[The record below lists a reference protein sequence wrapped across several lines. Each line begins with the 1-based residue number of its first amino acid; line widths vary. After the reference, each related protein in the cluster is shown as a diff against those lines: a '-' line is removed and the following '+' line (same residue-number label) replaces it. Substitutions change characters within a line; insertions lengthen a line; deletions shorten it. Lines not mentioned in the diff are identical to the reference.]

1 MKQAPK
7 SIKTI
12 DSETILDPNPLIVAP
27 EILVN
32 KAIALMGRIG
42 ETRRRGDKET
52 GSGQTPRYAERYPL
66 GRRKTQGNPHSR
78 ASADQER
85 QGDGERINKGF
96 NSKEAHS
103 CVLIVENTK
112 IVGIFTKSDLL
123 RLVASQVDLSAV
135 TMGEVMT
142 QPVVTLQKSQG
153 DNLSLVLSYM
163 QQHSLSHLP
172 VLDEQQQVSGIITQ
186 KNIYRVLAVQPELAI
201 KNQNQTTEELERF
214 FAVTPSML
222 CIAGFDGYFKRL
234 NKTFQQVLGFTN
246 EELLAQPFINF
257 VHPDDRTSTIAEVE
271 KLQTGKI
278 TISFENRYLTKD
290 GSYRWFLWT
299 ATPYLQEQKI
309 YAAARDITERKSIES
324 ALKESEERWQ
334 LALQGANDGI
344 WDWNVVTNE
353 VFFSKRW
360 KEMLGYQEDEI
371 QNNIEEWSKRVHPED
386 LDWVMELIQ
395 EHFAHNTS
403 FYISEHRVLCKDGSY
418 KWILDRGQALWDE
431 RGNVI
436 RMAGSHTDIT
446 NRKRAELELKQER
459 DFTKAILDTVGALV
473 TVLDRE
479 GKIVSFNHTCEQ
491 ITGYDFS
498 EVQGKLIWDF
508 LIIPEEKNAIQAV
521 FEQLFAGQLPN
532 QYENHWLAKDGSQ
545 HLIAWSNT
553 ALFDSQG
560 KVEYMIAT
568 GIDVTQQRQVQNKL
582 EHQYRQSQLLA
593 EVTRKIRVSIKLDQ
607 ILQTTVT
614 EIQNLLACDRVM
626 VAELTEDEHVKPVSE
641 AVLAPFPA
649 MLGYELAEPFLMNQY
664 LAGYRQGK
672 TLVIPDATN
681 SAIPYD
687 VQALFKQFSIKAILV
702 VPILSKEQLKGLLI
716 VHQCNHSRYWQDSE
730 IKLLQQLADQI
741 GVALSQA
748 ELLTQ
753 LEKLVQKRTS
763 ELTLINQRLQSEIA
777 ERELTEISLRE
788 NQEKLAGILDN
799 ADEAIISI
807 NEQQQIQLFNQGAEK
822 IFGYRAGEVM
832 GEQLDILIPEVFREI
847 HRQHIEEFRNSPK
860 KSHTMSD
867 RSTNVYGRRKHGEEF
882 PAEASISK
890 LKTQHGLI
898 FTVMLQDITERQQA
912 AAKIL
917 RSETQL
923 KLITDSLPILIAYV
937 DHHQRYRYINQTYQ
951 NWFGKPRHEFLGLK
965 IQEVVGETN
974 YQKMLPYVEKALSG
988 EEVTFELEPI
998 YVLGNP
1004 RCMNATYI
1012 PDINSGGKIKG
1023 FFAMIEDITERKAIE
1038 QMKSE
1043 FVSVTSHEMRT
1054 PLTSIHGVLKLMATG
1069 HLGKFTDRGQEMIQ
1083 IAVRNTDRLV
1093 RLINDVLDLERMESG
1108 REIIEP
1114 AQSTSADL
1122 ISQAVNVTKEM
1133 AQQHQIIIETEPNSI
1148 DLSVDCD
1155 RILQTLTNLL
1165 SNAIKF
1171 SPSGSKV
1178 WISAK
1183 KQGNEV
1189 MFSVKDRGRGIPP
1202 DKLET
1207 IFERFQQVDASDS
1220 RKKGGTG
1227 LGLAICRHIVEQ
1239 HGGRIWA
1246 KSTVGQGSTFYFTLP
1261 QSSSSL

>member
-1 MKQAPK
+1 MHTTQSTMKQARK
-7 SIKTI
+7 SIKTM
-12 DSETILDPNPLIVAP
+12 SWETILDPNPLIVAP

-32 KAIALMGRIG
+32 DAIALMRRFEG
-42 ETRRRGDKET
+42 E
-52 GSGQTPRYAERYPL
+52 
-66 GRRKTQGNPHSR
+66 QGEL
-78 ASADQER
+78 QR
-85 QGDGERINKGF
+85 QGEIE
-96 NSKEAHS
+96 EAHS
-103 CVLIVENTK
+103 CVLIVDNAHQL
-112 IVGIFTKSDLL
+112 VGIFTKSDLL
-123 RLVASQVDLSAV
+123 NLVAAQVDLSV
-135 TMGEVMT
+135 TTMSEVMT
-142 QPVVTLQKSQG
+142 QPVLTLQKSQQ
-153 DNLSLVLSYM
+153 DNLSSVLSYM
-163 QQHSLSHLP
+163 QQQSLSHLP
-172 VLDEQQQVSGIITQ
+172 VLDRKQQILGIIKQ
-186 KNIYRVLAVQPELAI
+186 KNISQVLAEQPEVKLSN
-201 KNQNQTTEELERF
+201 KSQNQTTKELERF
-214 FAVTPSML
+214 FDLTPSLL

-234 NKTFQQVLGFTN
+234 NQSFQQVLGYTN

-257 VHPDDRTSTIAEVE
+257 VHPDNRAATISEFK

-290 GSYRWFLWT
+290 GFYRWFLWT
-299 ATPYLQEQKI
+299 ATPYLQDQTI
-309 YAAARDITERKSIES
+309 YAAARDITERKQIES
-324 ALKESEERWQ
+324 ALQESEERWQ

-353 VFFSKRW
+353 VFFSQRW
-360 KEMLGYQEDEI
+360 KAMLGYQKDEI
-371 QNNIEEWSKRVHPED
+371 KNNVAEWSKRVHPED
-386 LDWVMELIQ
+386 LESVTKSIQ
-395 EHFAHNTS
+395 DHFARKTP
-403 FYISEHRVLCKDGSY
+403 FYISEHRVLCQDGSY

-431 RGNVI
+431 SGKVI
-436 RMAGSHTDIT
+436 RMAGSHSDIT
-446 NRKRAELELKQER
+446 DRKRAELELKQER

-491 ITGYDFS
+491 VTAYSFS
-498 EVQGKLIWDF
+498 EVKGYKIWDF
-508 LIIPEEKNAIQAV
+508 LIIPEEKNTTQAV
-521 FEQLFAGQLPN
+521 FKQLLEGQLPN
-532 QYENHWLAKDGSQ
+532 QYENHWLAKDGIR
-545 HLIAWSNT
+545 HLIAWSHT
-553 ALFDSQG
+553 ALFDSDG
-560 KVEYMIAT
+560 KVEYVIAT
-568 GIDVTQQRQVQNKL
+568 GIDVTEQRQVQNKL

-593 EVTRKIRVSIKLDQ
+593 EVTRKIRVSIKLEQ

-614 EIQNLLACDRVM
+614 EIQNILACDRVM
-626 VAELTEDEHVKPVSE
+626 VAELTEEEHVIPVSE
-641 AVLAPFPA
+641 AVLTPFPV

-672 TLVIPDATN
+672 TLVIPDATS

-687 VQALFKQFSIKAILV
+687 VRALFKQFSIKAILV

-716 VHQCNHSRYWQDSE
+716 VHQCNNSRHWQKSE
-730 IKLLQQLADQI
+730 IQLLQQLADQI

-748 ELLTQ
+748 EFLNQ
-753 LEKLVQKRTS
+753 LEELVNKRTE
-763 ELTLINQRLQSEIA
+763 ELTLTNQRLQAEIA

-807 NEQQQIQLFNQGAEK
+807 NERQQIILFNQGAEK
-822 IFGYRAGEVM
+822 IFGYRAGEIM
-832 GEQLDILIPEVFREI
+832 GEQLDILIPKVFREI
-847 HRQHIEEFRNSPK
+847 HHQHIEEFRNFPK
-860 KSHTMSD
+860 MSNSIKD
-867 RSTNVYGRRKHGEEF
+867 RNTHIYGRRKHGEEF

-890 LKTQHGLI
+890 LETQDGLI

-912 AAKIL
+912 ADKIQ

-951 NWFGKPRHEFLGLK
+951 TWFGRPRSEFLGLRIK
-965 IQEVVGETN
+965 ELVGDIN
-974 YQKMLPYVEKALSG
+974 YQKMLPYVEQALSG
-988 EEVTFELEPI
+988 EEVSFEIEPTNSQ
-998 YVLGNP
+998 GNS
-1004 RCMNATYI
+1004 RWMNATYI
-1012 PDINSGGKIKG
+1012 PDIDSKGKVKG

-1043 FVSVTSHEMRT
+1043 FVSVASHEMRT
-1054 PLTSIHGVLKLMATG
+1054 PLTSIHGVLKLLATG
-1069 HLGKFTDRGQEMIQ
+1069 HLGSFSDRGQEMIE

-1108 REIIEP
+1108 SEIIAPE
-1114 AQSTSADL
+1114 QSTTADL
-1122 ISQAVNVTKEM
+1122 INQAVNVTKEI
-1133 AQQHQIIIETEPNSI
+1133 AQQQQITIETEPNSI
-1148 DLSVDCD
+1148 ALSVDSD

-1178 WISAK
+1178 WIRAQ

-1189 MFSVKDRGRGIPP
+1189 IFSVQDQGRGIPT

-1246 KSTVGQGSTFYFTLP
+1246 KSIVGKGSTFFFTLP
-1261 QSSSSL
+1261 QSANS

>member
-1 MKQAPK
+1 MPTNKSTMEQAKK
-7 SIKTI
+7 SIQTI
-12 DSETILDPNPLIVAP
+12 GWEQILDSNPLSVTP
-27 EILVN
+27 EISVYN
-32 KAIALMGRIG
+32 AIALMSQVRV
-42 ETRRRGDKET
+42 
-52 GSGQTPRYAERYPL
+52 SP
-66 GRRKTQGNPHSR
+66 QGFPQGLAG
-78 ASADQER
+78 ASANKSEHVAAGSSRKQEELR
-85 QGDGERINKGF
+85 KRGNAGF
-96 NSKEAHS
+96 NSQETHS
-103 CVLIVENTK
+103 CILIVKANK
-112 IVGIFTKSDLL
+112 LVGIFTKSDLL
-123 RLVASQVDLSAV
+123 RLVTSQVDLSAV

-142 QPVVTLQKSQG
+142 QPVVTWQKSQG
-153 DNLSLVLSYM
+153 DNLSSILSYM
-163 QQHSLSHLP
+163 QQHDLGHLP
-172 VLDEQQQVSGIITQ
+172 VLDEKQQILGIINQ
-186 KNIYRVLAVQPELAI
+186 ENLYRVLHEKPELAI
-201 KNQNQTTEELERF
+201 SDNNQNQTTKELERF
-214 FAVTPSML
+214 FSVTPSLL

-234 NKTFQQVLGFTN
+234 NNSFQQVLGFTN

-257 VHPDDRTSTIAEVE
+257 VHPDDRAATIAEIENIE
-271 KLQTGKI
+271 KGKI

-290 GSYRWFLWT
+290 GYYRWLLWT

-309 YAAARDITERKSIES
+309 YAAARDITERKQIEF
-324 ALKESEERWQ
+324 ALQESEERWQ
-334 LALQGANDGI
+334 LALRGANDGI

-371 QNNIEEWSKRVHPED
+371 QNNLEEWSKRVHRED
-386 LDWVMELIQ
+386 LDWVKELIQ
-395 EHFAHNTS
+395 DHFAHKTP

-431 RGNVI
+431 AGNVI
-436 RMAGSHTDIT
+436 RMAGSHADIT
-446 NRKRAELELKQER
+446 DRKQAELELKQER

-473 TVLDRE
+473 TVLDRD

-498 EVQGKLIWDF
+498 EVQGKQFWDF
-508 LIIPEEKNAIQAV
+508 LILAEEKNAIRAV
-521 FEQLFAGQLPN
+521 FGQLLEGQLPN
-532 QYENHWLAKDGSQ
+532 QYENHWLAKDGSR
-545 HLIAWSNT
+545 HLISWSNT

-560 KVEYMIAT
+560 TVEFIIAT
-568 GIDVTQQRQVQNKL
+568 GIDVTEQRQVQNQL
-582 EHQYRQSQLLA
+582 EHQYRQTRLLA
-593 EVTRKIRVSIKLDQ
+593 EVTRKIRVSIKIDE

-641 AVLAPFPA
+641 AVLPSFPA

-716 VHQCNHSRYWQDSE
+716 VHQCNSSRFWQNSE

-748 ELLTQ
+748 ELLNQ
-753 LEKLVQKRTS
+753 LEELVAKRTS
-763 ELTLINQRLQSEIA
+763 ELTLINQRLQAEIA

-822 IFGYRAGEVM
+822 IFGYRSGEVM
-832 GEQLDILIPEVFREI
+832 GEQLDILIPEVFRTI
-847 HRQHIEEFRNSPK
+847 HRQHVEEFRNSPK
-860 KSHTMSD
+860 KSRTMSD
-867 RSTNVYGRRKHGEEF
+867 RNTNVYGRRKHGEVF

-890 LKTQHGLI
+890 LRTQDGLI

-917 RSETQL
+917 RSENQL
-923 KLITDSLPILIAYV
+923 RLITDSLPILIAYV
-937 DHHQRYRYINQTYQ
+937 DNHQRYRYINQTYQ
-951 NWFGKPRHEFLGLK
+951 TWFGKPRSEFLGLK
-965 IQEVVGETN
+965 IQEVLGDTN

-988 EEVTFELEPI
+988 EEVTFEIEPI
-998 YVLGNP
+998 NAQGNS
-1004 RCMNATYI
+1004 RWMNATYI
-1012 PDINSGGKIKG
+1012 PDVNSKGKVKG

-1043 FVSVTSHEMRT
+1043 FVSVASHEMRT

-1069 HLGKFTDRGQEMIQ
+1069 HLGTFTDRGQEMIQ

-1108 REIIEP
+1108 RELIEREK
-1114 AQSTSADL
+1114 STSADL
-1122 ISQAVNVTKEM
+1122 IHQAVNVTKEM

-1148 DLSVDCD
+1148 DLWVDCD

-1171 SPSGSKV
+1171 SPPDSKV
-1178 WISAK
+1178 WITSE

-1189 MFSVKDRGRGIPP
+1189 LFAVKDQGRGIPQ

-1246 KSTVGQGSTFYFTLP
+1246 KSILGQGSTFFFTLP
-1261 QSSSSL
+1261 QSS